1 MSTANPDVV
10 NLVASLVNNAPGKLL
25 PAHKRYALS
34 QIADGQ
40 SLRLSSDE
48 FTKAAAGGVS
58 PDALA
63 ADKAGEAMAKVVG
76 IDPPPMPNP
85 MAMGQEAFQNASA
98 SGTVAGTPQGTTLSP
113 QGQPGTVAPATATAQ
128 PGPSNPPPNTYFDTS
143 KGVSVY
149 DPNYHGPYAAF
160 PGSWEKTMGPEAP
173 AQSESTTALQT
184 GEMPEHKFA
193 PLDQGR
199 IDEAWNQFD
208 RAMATMPT
216 RPKPHQLPEVGM
228 TQLLAMVAAG
238 IIDPQAGAIIGKA
251 IFEAPVM
258 AKQLMDKEDDQFY
271 EDSVNAWKNNTQ
283 RLLGAAQSV
292 ERSEISKQKN
302 LQGTYDMEFERDSK
316 LFNDREKRADLN
328 ARSARN
334 KMADRLR
341 NLDSK
346 IYEGKLSADQVG
358 EINKT
363 RNQIQAFLNSDMPM
377 YDEKG
382 EPTPGYLKLQ
392 QDIDESESRIAKNE
406 ATVTRIQAATGLDQ
420 EKVYR
425 MQQLLPYEMDKMA
438 AQTAGYNADVTR
450 KIYDA
455 MLIGARI
462 DDIYFRQQLA
472 TDKFRLD
479 KTKASMQAVE
489 GLLKARR
496 TDRDNLAKEATKARE
511 KADKLAMDYP
521 PDPKT
526 GKSIMQEEIDANRKL
541 AEERQAEVDK
551 LDGPNGS
558 IDTLSK
564 LHETLRKGIESIEAP
579 QSKQTSPSYQQ
590 VSNQVQSQGGQG
602 RKGLPATVRYNNPGA
617 QYPGPSSK
625 RFGSTGTEIIGGGH
639 KIAVFPSVVHGG
651 AAQFDLLAR
660 SYAGMT
666 LRSAI
671 RRWSGNN
678 SADSYVSGVSRATGI
693 SPDTVITKE
702 LLNSPKGIALAKAM
716 ARHETGHDY
725 PMTDQQWQG
734 AQEMAFGKVQ
744 ANRTPRGRHPSDI
757 AYDAGDK

>member
-113 QGQPGTVAPATATAQ
+113 QGQPGTAAPTTATAQ

-251 IFEAPVM
+251 IFEAPVK
-258 AKQLMDKEDDQFY
+258 AKELMDKEDDQFY

-541 AEERQAEVDK
+541 AEDRQAEVDK

-564 LHETLRKGIESIEAP
+564 LHETLRSGIESIEAP
-579 QSKQTSPSYQQ
+579 KVQKTSPSYEQTAIKANGAAPAGEADSKFMTE
-590 VSNQVQSQGGQG
+590 VTARIGKKYKWAAG
-602 RKGLPATVRYNNPGA
+602 RAKGPEDSMDCSGLICDAAEAAGVPSPGA
-617 QYPGPSSK
+617 TADEQYRNTQNVQPDQIK
-625 RFGSTGTEIIGGGH
+625 RG
-639 KIAVFPSVVHGG
+639 
-651 AAQFDLLAR
+651 DLLFYQNDGKGKVDHVAI
-660 SYAGMT
+660 YAGNGRMIHASSGEGEVVEVPVRTAGLVKIGRMT
-666 LRSAI
+666 G
-671 RRWSGNN
+671 SG
-678 SADSYVSGVSRATGI
+678 R
-693 SPDTVITKE
+693 PE
-702 LLNSPKGIALAKAM
+702 LPKRP
-716 ARHETGHDY
+716 ARG
-725 PMTDQQWQG
+725 
-734 AQEMAFGKVQ
+734 Q
-744 ANRTPRGRHPSDI
+744 ARHPSDI
-757 AYDAGDK
+757 AYDMGNK